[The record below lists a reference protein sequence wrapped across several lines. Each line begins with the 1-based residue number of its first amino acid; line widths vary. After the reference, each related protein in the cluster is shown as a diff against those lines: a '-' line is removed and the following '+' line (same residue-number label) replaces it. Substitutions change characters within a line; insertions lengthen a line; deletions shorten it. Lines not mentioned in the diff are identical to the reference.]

1 MKPSA
6 TDTILRE
13 LLADPAFRGM
23 ADAIPVD
30 DDHPTTPA
38 PSKVGDRLRLDQVK
52 LSHRRRNARQVM
64 RDGRGAA
71 NAAAV
76 IGRLPKPG
84 EVFHI
89 VTDGS
94 YTGAEVIPA
103 IITLAGAPATEVIVS
118 TLSFSRD
125 NVDLL
130 ARLLRE
136 RQIRR
141 LVLLANIYFR
151 RTAGNEAIYTYAEQE
166 LDPTRATLLSPR
178 VHAKITLLR
187 TTNGRHIVIEG
198 SANLRSCLSVEQ
210 LTITDDASTYRF
222 HRRWLMH
229 VARITQEAT
238 A

>member
-1 MKPSA
+1 MKPTASS
-6 TDTILRE
+6 TILRD

-30 DDHPTTPA
+30 DDDPATPA
-38 PSKVGDRLRLDQVK
+38 PSKVGDRLRLDQVR
-52 LSHRRRNARQVM
+52 LSHRRRNARHVT

-84 EVFHI
+84 EVLHI

-103 IITLAGAPATEVIVS
+103 ILTLAGAPATEVIVS
-118 TLSFSRD
+118 TLSFSRA

-130 ARLLRE
+130 ARLIQE

-141 LVLLANIYFR
+141 LTLLANIYFR
-151 RTAGNEAIYTYAEQE
+151 RTAGNEAIYSYAEEQ
-166 LDPTRATLLSPR
+166 LDPTRAMLLSPR
-178 VHAKITLLR
+178 VHAKITLIR
-187 TTNGRHIVIEG
+187 TTNGRRITIEG

-210 LTITDDASTYRF
+210 LTITDDANTYRF
-222 HRRWLMH
+222 HRQWLMH